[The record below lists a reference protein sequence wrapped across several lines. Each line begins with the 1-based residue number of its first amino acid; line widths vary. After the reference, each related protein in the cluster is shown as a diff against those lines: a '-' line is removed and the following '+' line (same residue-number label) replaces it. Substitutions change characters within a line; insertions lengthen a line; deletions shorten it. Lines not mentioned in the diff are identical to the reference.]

1 MGASEGRKTTMS
13 QNNNT
18 ISRRAAIDAIINC
31 TDVFINNLPT
41 MIYKTDAQDAIYGV
55 PSVQPEQKWIPCTP
69 KTMPPYWVLVWV
81 TDNHGH
87 VAVCQLSHEENHY
100 WYDGDE
106 RWMYE
111 HDSIIAWMPYNVPEP
126 YQIERREV

>member
-1 MGASEGRKTTMS
+1 MD
-13 QNNNT
+13 NH
-18 ISRRAAIDAIINC
+18 ISRQAAIGTVKKHYRVDNDLLEVI
-31 TDVFINNLPT
+31 VYELENLPS
-41 MIYKTDAQDAIYGV
+41 A
-55 PSVQPEQKWIPCTP
+55 QPEQKWIPCTP

-87 VAVCQLSHEENHY
+87 VAVCQLSHKENHY

-126 YQIERREV
+126 YQAERREE